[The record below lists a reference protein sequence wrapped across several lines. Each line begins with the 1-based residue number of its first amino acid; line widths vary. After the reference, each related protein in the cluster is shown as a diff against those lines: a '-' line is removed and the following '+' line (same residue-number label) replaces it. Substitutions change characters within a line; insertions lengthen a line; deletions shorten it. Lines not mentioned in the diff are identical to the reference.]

1 MKVNNVYQ
9 RRTISLPKLIIVI
22 GLIILALVVFIWRLY
37 YERLQTGTVDTFAEF
52 VGLEG
57 VAGKDKDAIQTLEKN
72 LMAGIDGYL
81 ENKLNS
87 GNVGNGGNMD
97 NFQNTALPEDNP
109 SLGNIVNSEN
119 INNSEDRTDL
129 YIPKFSEESLNSI
142 NKIYN
147 LSEGE
152 QKTVYLTFDDG
163 PSKDVTPLILDILK
177 EENVYATFFVLGSK
191 VDENPDILERI
202 YEEGHYIANH
212 GYSHVYSQIY
222 GYPNAVLEEYN
233 KCEES
238 IRKALRIPNYNTHLF
253 RYPGGSVGGGYNA
266 VKSESLKILK
276 ENEVAIL
283 DWNCL
288 TKDSEGNYPKET
300 LIANFKQ
307 TSAGK
312 NNLVI
317 LMHDASGKIL
327 VADVLKEVIS
337 SLKNDGYKFRKYE
350 RNFLKILD
358 KSH

>member
-9 RRTISLPKLIIVI
+9 RRTISVPKLIIVV
-22 GLIILALVVFIWRLY
+22 GLIILVLVVFIWRLY
-37 YERLQTGTVDTFAEF
+37 YERLQIGTVDTFAEF

-57 VAGKDKDAIQTLEKN
+57 VAGKDKEAIQTLEKN

-87 GNVGNGGNMD
+87 ENVGNSGNM
-97 NFQNTALPEDNP
+97 
-109 SLGNIVNSEN
+109 VNSEN
-119 INNSEDRTDL
+119 TINSEDRMDL
-129 YIPKFSEESLNSI
+129 YIPKISEGSFNSI
-142 NKIYN
+142 DKIYN

-202 YEEGHYIANH
+202 YKEGHYIANH

-222 GYPNAVLEEYN
+222 AYPNAVLEEYN
-233 KCEES
+233 KCEEA
-238 IRKALRIPNYNTHLF
+238 IRKALQISDYKTHLF
-253 RYPGGSVGGGYNA
+253 RYPGGSIGGGYNG

-276 ENEVAIL
+276 ENQIAVL

-288 TKDSEGNYPKET
+288 TKDSEGSYPKET

-317 LMHDASGKIL
+317 LMHDAAGKIL
-327 VADVLKEVIS
+327 VADVLKEIIS
-337 SLKNDGYKFRKYE
+337 SLKNDDYKFRKY
-350 RNFLKILD
+350 
-358 KSH
+358 